1 MYYYIS
7 GRLVKTDVNTAVVDN
22 GGIGYLMNVSV
33 NTLRH
38 IEGKNEIQLFTYFN
52 VREDAQELFG
62 FYSEKEL
69 LSFKQLIA
77 VSGIGPKAALSILS
91 ALTPDELSAAVA
103 AGDIKAISTAQGVG
117 KRMAERVVLELKDKL
132 SADFA
137 SARSPQQP
145 AASSAAGNAAE
156 AVNALVV
163 LGYSRQEAARAVG
176 SVETAG
182 MEIDDIIKAA
192 LKMML

>member
-145 AASSAAGNAAE
+145 AAGSAAGNAAE

>member
-137 SARSPQQP
+137 SVRSPQQP
-145 AASSAAGNAAE
+145 AAGSAAGNAAE